1 MDVGY
6 PLTVN
11 QTFEQYHSL
20 LNIVVILLIL
30 LVQYG
35 RNDRKGEKEGE
46 KKKKKKDALKCWL
59 HYFGLNHGLRFLTG
73 LCLCIV
79 KHIYLILS
87 GMEYDN

>member
-46 KKKKKKDALKCWL
+46 KKKKKKGCIEMLVAL
-59 HYFGLNHGLRFLTG
+59 FRFESWFTVSDG
-73 LCLCIV
+73 IMFMYC
-79 KHIYLILS
+79 
-87 GMEYDN
+87 